1 MTKKQPVEATPQK
14 KSSEE
19 DKRARVSQANVPAY
33 SLEDALRVAKT
44 ISSQYGGKPT
54 KPINVASAMNLSPNS
69 SVFKM
74 LTGASIAYG
83 LTDGGY
89 NAVEISLTPL
99 GKQIVTPLEEGADH
113 LGMVAA
119 YLKPKVIA
127 EFTKKY
133 DGSQIPRDDIGMNV
147 LAEMGVPQER
157 TKSVF
162 ELIVKGAES
171 LDLISDIKGKKYL
184 NLSRNG
190 GQPSTHFETEKSEL
204 NDVVEVVRE
213 FADPHQDSSPITK
226 DQPPNTVAKDGRT
239 KRVFITHGKNTDFI
253 APIKK
258 LLTFGELEAVVSI
271 EIQSVSQPVPEKVM
285 RDMRSCGAAII
296 HVDGEQTLMDT
307 DANPHQVLN
316 PNVLIE
322 IGAAMALYGR
332 RFILIVREGVK
343 LPSNLQ
349 VLYEVRY
356 SGTALDGDA
365 TIRLMEAI
373 NKLKTEPLEKPGA

>member
-1 MTKKQPVEATPQK
+1 
-14 KSSEE
+14 
-19 DKRARVSQANVPAY
+19 
-33 SLEDALRVAKT
+33 
-44 ISSQYGGKPT
+44 
-54 KPINVASAMNLSPNS
+54 
-69 SVFKM
+69 
-74 LTGASIAYG
+74 
-83 LTDGGY
+83 
-89 NAVEISLTPL
+89 
-99 GKQIVTPLEEGADH
+99 
-113 LGMVAA
+113 MVAA

-285 RDMRSCGAAII
+285 RDMRR
-296 HVDGEQTLMDT
+296 
-307 DANPHQVLN
+307 
-316 PNVLIE
+316 NV
-322 IGAAMALYGR
+322 
-332 RFILIVREGVK
+332 
-343 LPSNLQ
+343 
-349 VLYEVRY
+349 
-356 SGTALDGDA
+356 
-365 TIRLMEAI
+365 
-373 NKLKTEPLEKPGA
+373 